1 VDNTLYTVDLPTG
14 MAKSTGKVEGASGV
28 ICDITE
34 LPKMSTPM

>member
-1 VDNTLYTVDLPTG
+1 MLYTLELPTG
-14 MAKSTGKVEGASGV
+14 TAKSTGEAEGASGV